1 MLAIMCT
8 PTISL
13 ASEVTKLLPVF
24 AGGLLTILG
33 GAGSQYLIYRLSKS
47 RDRKLLLREKAEAL
61 VKALY
66 ANNHWLDTKRNN
78 LLFCETDHEESPPLD
93 EARMI
98 QRLYFPE
105 LSSFIKAMIEA
116 QLPMVTF
123 LYEQRMAQLRDK
135 EAWLRTN
142 DLAPFKDMY
151 GQYLDAFH
159 SCVEQIA
166 IHVQNQVNG

>member
-1 MLAIMCT
+1 MCT

-13 ASEVTKLLPVF
+13 ASEAIKLLPVL
-24 AGGLLTILG
+24 AGGLLAILG
-33 GAGSQYLIYRLSKS
+33 GAGSQYLIYRLNKS
-47 RDRKLLLREKAEAL
+47 RDRKLLLREKAETL
-61 VKALY
+61 VEALY
-66 ANNHWLDTKRNN
+66 ANNHWLDTKRNS
-78 LLFCETDHEESPPLD
+78 LLFRETDHEEPQPFH

-105 LSSFIKAMIEA
+105 LSPFIEAMMVA

-123 LYEQRMAQLRDK
+123 LYDQRIAQLKNK
-135 EAWLRTN
+135 EVWLKTH

-159 SCVEQIA
+159 SCVEQIG
-166 IHVQNQVNG
+166 IHVQKQVNG